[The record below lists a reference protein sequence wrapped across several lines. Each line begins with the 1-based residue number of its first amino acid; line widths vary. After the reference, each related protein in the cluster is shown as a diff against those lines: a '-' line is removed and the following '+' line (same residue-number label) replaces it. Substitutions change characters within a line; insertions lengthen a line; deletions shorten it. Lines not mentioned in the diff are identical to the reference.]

1 MSFVTGLF
9 RGSRSEPH
17 HTRQAFSTP
26 AHLRALYM
34 LMQTYVRE
42 DDDIEHES
50 GEAYSPDLR
59 DHAQDAR
66 NALYNKLREIAGKEA
81 FVALSEIAA
90 AHPNAPSRPWV
101 DRHAVEKAEKDA
113 DLSAWTPVQVRD
125 FYDHL
130 DRTPGTHRELADLA
144 IRRLLDLKDDLEN
157 GDDSVANILQRV
169 EQEPEMRNYLAHALR
184 EKARGRFTVTQE
196 EEFAD
201 EQRPDLRFHGAG
213 FDAPVPAELKLA
225 ERWSGP
231 ELIERLE
238 NQLSGDY
245 LRDNRSAR
253 GVFVLVN
260 RTAGR
265 HWDMPSGD
273 RVDFNGLLD
282 ALRGHWT
289 GIAAQHTRVEDIT
302 VIGIDLPQRFV
313 SKTKRPKK
321 KK

>member
-1 MSFVTGLF
+1 
-9 RGSRSEPH
+9 
-17 HTRQAFSTP
+17 
-26 AHLRALYM
+26 
-34 LMQTYVRE
+34 
-42 DDDIEHES
+42 
-50 GEAYSPDLR
+50 
-59 DHAQDAR
+59 
-66 NALYNKLREIAGKEA
+66 
-81 FVALSEIAA
+81 
-90 AHPNAPSRPWV
+90 
-101 DRHAVEKAEKDA
+101 
-113 DLSAWTPVQVRD
+113 
-125 FYDHL
+125 
-130 DRTPGTHRELADLA
+130 
-144 IRRLLDLKDDLEN
+144 
-157 GDDSVANILQRV
+157 
-169 EQEPEMRNYLAHALR
+169 MRNYLAHALR

-196 EEFAD
+196 EELAD
-201 EQRPDLRFHGAG
+201 EKRPDLRFHGAG

-265 HWDMPSGD
+265 HWDMPSGE

-282 ALRGHWT
+282 ALRSHWT

-302 VIGIDLPQRFV
+302 VMGIDLSQRFV

-321 KK
+321 KKQTSSPRRADRM